1 MFTLTRIFN
10 DLCAED
16 QWVPL
21 TSLLRL
27 GSETWSC
34 LLLAY
39 QETETTNP
47 CPQTTEQVGLY
58 LVLGSIWV
66 WICSLHIK
74 LLTSCSPGEVVQPV
88 PARDVGPQF

>member
-47 CPQTTEQVGLY
+47 CPQTTEQVGSTWCWEAS
-58 LVLGSIWV
+58 GSGYVACI
-66 WICSLHIK
+66 S
-74 LLTSCSPGEVVQPV
+74 SS
-88 PARDVGPQF
+88 

>member
-27 GSETWSC
+27 GSETWFLSTSC
-34 LLLAY
+34 LSRNRNYKSLPPDYRASRAVPGAGKHL
-39 QETETTNP
+39 
-47 CPQTTEQVGLY
+47 GL
-58 LVLGSIWV
+58 
-66 WICSLHIK
+66 
-74 LLTSCSPGEVVQPV
+74 
-88 PARDVGPQF
+88 DM